1 MSRVGADPSLCVLSV
16 TPPSNDRQFYGEM
29 LLTRRLDTAA
39 EQLLNDST
47 SVKYNYSL
55 NEDDYITCS

>member
-1 MSRVGADPSLCVLSV
+1 MLSV

-39 EQLLNDST
+39 ERLLNDST

-55 NEDDYITCS
+55 NEDD